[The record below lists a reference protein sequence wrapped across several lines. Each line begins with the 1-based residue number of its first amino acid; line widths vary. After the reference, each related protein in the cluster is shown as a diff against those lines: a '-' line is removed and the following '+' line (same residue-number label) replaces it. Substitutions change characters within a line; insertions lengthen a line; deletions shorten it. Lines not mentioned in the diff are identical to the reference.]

1 MQGGAWCLI
10 FIINLYTKVVPQW
23 LPLVK
28 GGGTWMFGGWQHGM
42 GMLVVHHGMK
52 NAFGGNAMIFAV
64 NQNLR
69 ITAFFWLLCQ
79 NIGHIF
85 CTRFC
90 MAVNDNQVIWPA
102 YNFFQ
107 QFFHWPFIMICLKLE
122 LLWNKHI
129 LYKFLFTFLKIEGL
143 VVYSFPNLVL
153 RLIFD
158 RGGTPFV
165 GFFISQYDF
174 GLGGEGFF

>member
-1 MQGGAWCLI
+1 
-10 FIINLYTKVVPQW
+10 
-23 LPLVK
+23 
-28 GGGTWMFGGWQHGM
+28 M

-52 NAFGGNAMIFAV
+52 NACGGNAMIFAV

-107 QFFHWPFIMICLKLE
+107 QFFYWSFIMIYLALE

-129 LYKFLFTFLKIEGL
+129 PYKFLFPFLKIEGL
-143 VVYSFPNLVL
+143 VIYNFPVLVL
-153 RLIFD
+153 GLIFD

-165 GFFISQYDF
+165 DFFISQYDF
-174 GLGGEGFF
+174 GLGCERDFYSFSREEGGGCSIPPHQGEPFIQYISKNIYI